1 MVRTSAIVLVVEDE
15 KINRR
20 LMQAA
25 LESKGYHP
33 RMVESGQAALDYLRD
48 WHVDLVLLDIVMPDM
63 DGFQVLHT
71 IRRNYPRAG
80 LPVIMVTS
88 MSASEDIT
96 RALNIGANDYITKPL
111 DIEVMHARIHTQ
123 LSLKQARLALEK
135 SIERFDL
142 AVQGTSDGI
151 WDWNLETN
159 EIYYSPR
166 WKSIIGY
173 APHLIRNTPG
183 EWFERVH
190 GEDRA
195 KVERALEGLM
205 RGRDAKLECEYRIR
219 HKDGSYRWVLTR
231 GTALMRKDGSA
242 YRVVG
247 GQTDITHN
255 KLFDPQTGLYSR
267 SLFEDRLSQALGHCQ
282 EQSRAK
288 GVMLLLG
295 LDQFGFVRHSLH
307 ELMEDELLMRIGKRL
322 KECIGE
328 EDCLARF
335 GGESFAILLPDVD
348 SEEQLNSAIGKIRAC
363 LGTPF
368 SIRDLE
374 VYLHLGVGIVQ
385 LDETYADT
393 AAVIHSAYAA
403 LEEAKRRGKD
413 KEAIFDAAL
422 HRESTELLRLEAEM
436 RNGIDRDEFVLHYQP
451 IVSLKQERVVAVEVL
466 VRWNHPRHGFI
477 LPGRFIHIAEQ
488 SGLILELGDWVLRRA
503 CAQAKRWLDRGY
515 RICVSVNFSAQ
526 QFMQKHVVES
536 ILDVLE
542 RTELP
547 PQYLKVELTESALV
561 DDIERTI
568 DKLYR
573 LRHLGV
579 SISLDDFGTGYSS
592 LSYLKRFPLD
602 IIKIDQS
609 FVRSVTT
616 DDRDAAIIRAILQ
629 LAESLHLD
637 IIAEGVETLATLDF
651 LRQIGCDLI
660 QGYYISRP
668 KPVAELDELFSEGQ
682 LLPALSA

>member
-1 MVRTSAIVLVVEDE
+1 MARTSAIVLVVEDE
-15 KINRR
+15 KISRR
-20 LMQAA
+20 VMQAA

-33 RMVESGQAALDYLRD
+33 RVVDSGQAAMDYLRD
-48 WHVDLVLLDIVMPDM
+48 WHVDLVLLDIGMPDM

-71 IRRNYPRAG
+71 IRRNYPRSG

-96 RALNIGANDYITKPL
+96 RALNLGANDYITKPL

-123 LSLKQARLALEK
+123 LSLKHARLALEK

-173 APHLIRNTPG
+173 APHLIRNVPG
-183 EWFERVH
+183 EWFERIH
-190 GEDRA
+190 GEDRT
-195 KVERALEGLM
+195 KLERALEGLL

-231 GTALMRKDGSA
+231 GTALMRKDGTA

-267 SLFEDRLSQALGHCQ
+267 SLFEDRLSQAQALCKDL
-282 EQSRAK
+282 ERAK
-288 GVMLLLG
+288 GVMMLLG

-335 GGESFAILLPDVD
+335 GGESFALLLPDVD
-348 SEEQLNSAIGKIRAC
+348 SEARLAEAIGKIRTC
-363 LGTPF
+363 LQMPF

-374 VYLHLGVGIVQ
+374 VYLHLGVGIVL
-385 LDETYADT
+385 LDQSYEDT

-413 KEAIFDAAL
+413 KEAVFDAAL

-436 RNGIDRDEFVLHYQP
+436 RNGISRGEFVLHYQP
-451 IVSLKQERVVAVEVL
+451 IVSLKQARVVAAEVL

-477 LPGRFIHIAEQ
+477 LPGRFIPIAEQ
-488 SGLILELGDWVLRRA
+488 SGLILELGDWVLRNA
-503 CAQAKRWLDRGY
+503 CAQARRWLDMGY
-515 RICVSVNFSAQ
+515 QICVSVNYSAL
-526 QFMQKHVVES
+526 QFMQKNAVEG
-536 ILDVLE
+536 ILGALE
-542 RTELP
+542 RMKLP
-547 PQYLKVELTESALV
+547 AQYLKIELTESAL
-561 DDIERTI
+561 IEDVELTI
-568 DKLYR
+568 DKLYQ
-573 LRHLGV
+573 LRNHGI

-609 FVRSVTT
+609 FVRGVTT
-616 DDRDAAIIRAILQ
+616 DGRDAAIIRAILQ
-629 LAESLHLD
+629 LAESLKLD
-637 IIAEGVETLATLDF
+637 IIAEGVEAQENLEF

-660 QGYYISRP
+660 QGYFISRP
-668 KPVAELDELFSEGQ
+668 KPVEELDELFAHGS
-682 LLPALSA
+682 LLPASAG